1 LIATGGKEVSLQV
14 FDIASPLPALRKAV
28 AEIGDVRL
36 AVIDPA
42 ISHVSDK
49 VDPNSS
55 THVRHA
61 MDALSDLVRETGI
74 ALVASA

>member
-1 LIATGGKEVSLQV
+1 M
-14 FDIASPLPALRKAV
+14 FDIARHIPALRKTI
-28 AEIGDVRL
+28 AEIEDVRL

-42 ISHVSDK
+42 ISYVSDK

-55 THVRHA
+55 THVRNI
-61 MDALSDLVRETGI
+61 MDALSDLARETGI

>member
-1 LIATGGKEVSLQV
+1 V
-14 FDIASPLPALRKAV
+14 FDIARHLPALRKAV

-55 THVRHA
+55 THVRHV
-61 MDALSDLVRETGI
+61 MDALSDLARETGI